1 MAVQLPDCKL
11 SIPVQTDENHTDL
24 HMRKKP
30 TADSKSLFIN
40 TLSSLTSGH
49 ALNCLQH
56 LHSYIPAV
64 HTPTA
69 ARPLQQSIFAL
80 YIKLNA
86 GLQLKADRATAPQV
100 NTTFLSQEQNLP
112 VC

>member
-11 SIPVQTDENHTDL
+11 NNPVHTDENHTDL

-30 TADSKSLFIN
+30 TADCESLSIN
-40 TLSSLTSGH
+40 NLSGMTSGH

-64 HTPTA
+64 HTPTV
-69 ARPLQQSIFAL
+69 ARPLQQCILAL
-80 YIKLNA
+80 YIKLHA
-86 GLQLKADRATAPQV
+86 DIQLRLKG
-100 NTTFLSQEQNLP
+100 
-112 VC
+112 